1 MNKRQVESIGNYST
15 YLFPHRE
22 IALGIYELAAKYVVK
37 DIEEMLEVMYDNALE
52 SGWWH
57 NTYAQRSKEAYF
69 VSGPRGQFS
78 FNAASFAQRDIEKKS
93 FLNMN
98 S

>member
-1 MNKRQVESIGNYST
+1 MNKRQVESVGNYSS
-15 YLFPHRE
+15 YLFPYRE
-22 IALGIYELAAKYVVK
+22 IALGIYGLAAKYVVK

-69 VSGPRGQFS
+69 VSGPIGQLS
-78 FNAASFAQRDIEKKS
+78 FIAASFAELDFNKTFS
-93 FLNMN
+93 
-98 S
+98 